1 MTLHLRPAEKTDLN
15 VLLDLYGQLN
25 PADPEPQA
33 EAVEPLFSQMLAN
46 PMTRILVAC
55 VGERVAST
63 CTLVVVPNLTRGLAP
78 YAVIE
83 NVVTD
88 ADCRG
93 QGVGKAVMSYAIEEA
108 WKAGCYKVMLMTG
121 TQREGTI
128 AFYES
133 LGFRSDSKTAMDL
146 RRPD

>member
-1 MTLHLRPAEKTDLN
+1 MNLTCREALASELQDLLR
-15 VLLDLYGQLN
+15 LYRQLN
-25 PADPEPQA
+25 PADPEPDPQAA
-33 EAVEPLFSQMLAN
+33 EALFSQMREN
-46 PMTRILVAC
+46 TMTRILVAHD
-55 VGERVAST
+55 GEKSLST
-63 CTLVVVPNLTRGLAP
+63 CTLVVVPNLTRNLEP

-88 ADCRG
+88 AKSRG
-93 QGVGKAVMSYAIEEA
+93 QGAGKAVMSHAIEEA

-133 LGFRSDSKTAMDL
+133 LGFRADSKTGL
-146 RRPD
+146 EIRRP

>member
-1 MTLHLRPAEKTDLN
+1 MDITCRDALASDLPHLLHLYR
-15 VLLDLYGQLN
+15 QLN
-25 PADPEPQA
+25 PADPEPEA
-33 EAVEPLFSQMLAN
+33 GAVETLFSQMLAN

-55 VGERVAST
+55 EDETIVST

-88 ADCRG
+88 AACRG
-93 QGVGKAVMSYAIEEA
+93 RGAGKAVMNYAIEEA

-146 RRPD
+146 RRPG

>member
-1 MTLHLRPAEKTDLN
+1 MTLHLRPAEAADLSD
-15 VLLDLYGQLN
+15 LLNLYRQLN
-25 PADPEPQA
+25 PTDPEPNPIAA
-33 EAVEPLFSQMLAN
+33 EALFSQMLAN
-46 PMTRILVAC
+46 PMTRILAAC
-55 VGERVAST
+55 AGKALVST
-63 CTLVVVPNLTRGLAP
+63 CTLVVAPNLTRGLAP

-88 ADCRG
+88 AAFRG
-93 QGVGKAVMSYAIEEA
+93 QGAGKAVMNYAIEQA
-108 WKAGCYKVMLMTG
+108 WEAGCYKVMLMTG

-146 RRPD
+146 RRPE

>member
-1 MTLHLRPAEKTDLN
+1 MTITVRSAQQTDLDT
-15 VLLDLYGQLN
+15 LLALYRQLN
-25 PADPEPQA
+25 PADPIPDRDAAAATLES
-33 EAVEPLFSQMLAN
+33 LLAS
-46 PMTRILVAC
+46 PMTQVLLAVDATQIL
-55 VGERVAST
+55 GG
-63 CTLVVVPNLTRGLAP
+63 CTLVIVPNLTRRLAS

-88 ADCRG
+88 QKSRRR
-93 QGVGKAVMSYAIEEA
+93 GVGKIVMSYAIEEA

-133 LGFRSDSKTAMDL
+133 IGFRSDSKTAMEL
-146 RRPD
+146 RRSG

>member
-1 MTLHLRPAEKTDLN
+1 MNLTCRDALASELAE
-15 VLLDLYGQLN
+15 LLDLYRQLN
-25 PADPEPQA
+25 PADPEPDPQA
-33 EAVEPLFSQMLAN
+33 AAALFSQMLET
-46 PMTRILVAC
+46 PMTRVLVAHD
-55 VGERVAST
+55 GEKCLST

-88 ADCRG
+88 ADNRG
-93 QGVGKAVMSYAIEEA
+93 RGAGKAVMKHAIQEA

-121 TQREGTI
+121 TQREGTV

-133 LGFRSDSKTAMDL
+133 LGFRGDRKAAMDL
-146 RRPD
+146 RRPG